1 MADDRPRCVATVQ
14 RADYGC
20 HPEEPTYSPEP
31 CGRLAKDSVRV
42 GSRDVPVCG
51 VHVKALRRGLV
62 PHG

>member
-14 RADYGC
+14 RWDGVNG
-20 HPEEPTYSPEP
+20 EEPTYSPEL

-51 VHVKALRRGLV
+51 AHVKALRRGLV